1 MSLKTVVGGRL
12 VVRST
17 DIRRKRIMGTTTGMI
32 MRASTI
38 LSTAT
43 AVVGTRITVIMT
55 TTPRPGDTL
64 MRWSRKSWPGRAG
77 SAACPRSSQ
86 SAGDLALARS

>member
-32 MRASTI
+32 MRVSTI
-38 LSTAT
+38 LSTA
-43 AVVGTRITVIMT
+43 VVDTRITVIMT
-55 TTPRPGDTL
+55 TTLRPGDTL
-64 MRWSRKSWPGRAG
+64 MRWSRKSWPGRGAG

-86 SAGDLALARS
+86 SACDLAPAQS